1 MSRIKLIALDMDGT
15 TLNSERNI
23 DDVTLN
29 AIRKAIDSGI
39 MIVPASG
46 RPFKG
51 LPKQLLDL
59 GLKYA
64 ITKNGSI
71 INDLSDDG
79 KEIFHETINTQKA
92 IEIIEFLETKNC
104 FIRFEYGNEKYV
116 SENGLERMLDR
127 FPAMEFDANR
137 VFPSLARF
145 LSNKPNALIDKIA
158 ASCFDEATFN
168 EIIDEQKNHLDLNI
182 MSSGYPFVEIN
193 SRMTSKGNAL
203 KHLATRLGINKEEIS
218 AIGDADNDLIML
230 SYAGY
235 SFAMGNG
242 SIFVRQAAN
251 EITLSNDEHGVAFA
265 IEKILARNMQNN

>member
-1 MSRIKLIALDMDGT
+1 MSKIRLLALDMDGT
-15 TLNSERNI
+15 TLNSERQIN
-23 DDVTLN
+23 DVTLN
-29 AIRKAIDSGI
+29 AIKKAIASGI

-46 RPFKG
+46 RPYKG

-71 INDLSDDG
+71 INDLTNDG
-79 KEIFHETINTQKA
+79 KEIFHDVINTQSA
-92 IEIIEFLETKNC
+92 INVLEFLETKNC
-104 FIRFEYGNEKYV
+104 FIRFEYGTERYI
-116 SENGLERMLDR
+116 SEQGLEKTLDR
-127 FPAMEFDANR
+127 HPTMEFDANR

-158 ASCFDEATFN
+158 ANCFDEETFN
-168 EIIDEQKNHLDLNI
+168 EIIDEQKNHLELNI
-182 MSSGYPFVEIN
+182 MSSGYPYIEIN
-193 SRMTSKGNAL
+193 SRMTSKGYAL
-203 KHLATRLGINKEEIS
+203 KHLATLLGIQKDEIS

-242 SIFVRQAAN
+242 SIFARAAAN
-251 EITLSNDEHGVAFA
+251 EITLGNDENGVAFA
-265 IEKILARNMQNN
+265 IDKILVRNMQQD